1 MKVQEGLQEIRNRL
15 IDNDAQPSSIQ
26 VVDLILQRASLPAA
40 SSASAT
46 SLLQLVRMLMRS
58 PVANA
63 DPTVYN
69 DFVRIE
75 AELENRA
82 EEYRAIR
89 EADDARPT
97 PKHKKYYKALRE
109 AEKKQN

>member
-15 IDNDAQPSSIQ
+15 VDNDAQPKSIQ
-26 VVDLILQRASLPAA
+26 VVDAVLQRASLPAA

-58 PVANA
+58 PVSNA

-75 AELENRA
+75 SELETRA
-82 EEYRAIR
+82 DAFRAVK
-89 EADDARPT
+89 EAEDARPT
-97 PKHKKYYKALRE
+97 PKLKKYYKTLKE
-109 AEKKQN
+109 SEKKQG

>member
-1 MKVQEGLQEIRNRL
+1 MKVQEGLQEIRDRL
-15 IDNDAQPSSIQ
+15 IDNDAQLKSIQ
-26 VVDLILQRASLPAA
+26 VVDSILQRASLPAA

-58 PVANA
+58 PVANG

-82 EEYRAIR
+82 EEFRALR
-89 EADDARPT
+89 EAEDARPT
-97 PKHKKYYKALRE
+97 PKHKKYYKALKE
-109 AEKKQN
+109 SEKKRS